1 MARLLLRFRILRL
14 VSVIRHRLA
23 IERTS
28 QDKSKTRF
36 EVFLIRQNFFARLT
50 QGEPQRHR
58 HGRVLADLCGLKRA
72 SPF

>member
-36 EVFLIRQNFFARLT
+36 EVFLIRQNFL
-50 QGEPQRHR
+50 QGWPKANRR
-58 HGRVLADLCGLKRA
+58 GIGMVVFWRICVV
-72 SPF
+72 